1 LAYNFG
7 GKKSKIRLPH
17 LLGFHYLLPWLFHSM
32 EKKQKSVKKK
42 KKTWVIRK
50 EFKDR
55 HREDLNKS
63 RFINLKTK

>member
-1 LAYNFG
+1 LEAKSPKLGCLIYLAFITCSPGYFIAW
-7 GKKSKIRLPH
+7 KRSRKVL
-17 LLGFHYLLPWLFHSM
+17 
-32 EKKQKSVKKK
+32 KK